1 MSEVKV
7 PVHHYWMVVG
17 NIQYN
22 QNDVAMGVK
31 ANVIASTPEPK
42 FNHKAFDG
50 VQREFARRVVE
61 EHGVNPND
69 ITNIVMD
76 NICYLGEMT
85 QEEMFGQP
93 PAQADEAPKE
103 HPAQQ

>member
-17 NIQYN
+17 NIQYTMGETP
-22 QNDVAMGVK
+22 MGVT

-50 VQREFARRVVE
+50 VQREFARRVME

-69 ITNIVMD
+69 ITNIIMS

-85 QEEMFGQP
+85 QEEMFGAA
-93 PAQADEAPKE
+93 PAKADEPKA